1 MSGETQAIVVNGI
14 PLAIVAALYTSVTA
28 ALMPTALRERRRMST
43 LVFAF
48 LSLFPILALL
58 MAVLAGFVLIEAKP
72 LGEHLWLGL
81 AVIVIAAL
89 PPLAVLVQI
98 GRGRQLLDHW
108 ARSGEVEARAAFL
121 DRELDSVADVSR
133 RLGRA
138 GDAASIASAM
148 LDRAVSL
155 VGVNV
160 AAVVLLNETGDVDEG
175 EAVVA
180 RGEPAELSSLRGSPE
195 IRRAVAVRE
204 PVVAEGAAFIPLVAA
219 QRVVGVLLVA
229 STTEITDDELT
240 LLQALAGEGALALDR
255 LRSAEELAEALE
267 RERIVA
273 RIARKV
279 RSELDLDAVLEVAV
293 SETGRA
299 LDVSRCFIRL
309 GLTGDEMS
317 IGAEWDADGIAPV
330 RGVARRLPGTNLALR
345 RRETVAIGDVLAA
358 PELEDPSLGGRDVL
372 LEVGARAVLAMP
384 IAVFDQ
390 VIGIFTLHRAE
401 AGRWPDEEI
410 KLAEAVARE
419 VGLAMHAAR
428 LLRESEIR
436 LDHLSTLIKAA
447 QVVSAEL
454 RLDTVLQRLV
464 AEVRKL
470 LDADAADC
478 YLHDADRGVIRCVAV
493 HGLDESLVG
502 FEAPRERGLA
512 GVAFRERRSVVSHDY
527 REIADDFPS
536 PVYESFKSALVA
548 PMTVGGEVL
557 GVLGVSSRDPG
568 RRFDRADREA
578 IEAFAGLAT
587 LAIRHAASFEERERR
602 SRIER
607 GFYLVASAL
616 AQPLSLDE
624 TVDAVAQA
632 ASEALGGSFGAVL
645 MPDGDG
651 LRLAGRYELPED
663 ILGTISA
670 LPPSLADCSARGLVV
685 AAPDARTDT
694 RLDDAWRSAA
704 QERFPSLLAIP
715 LDAEGGVA
723 VVFFAHDRSFTDD
736 DLALA
741 GHLADAAKGALERGR
756 LFERE
761 RSARRLSQHLARIGT
776 FLATELDPSRVVQ
789 EVAAEAPELLGA
801 DVGAI
806 RLVEGDDLVLRA
818 ASADVGEEHAGTRSP
833 VAAGLAGEVVQF
845 RAPLRVA
852 DVDVRTAV
860 DPDPLLAGHRSYL
873 GVPLT
878 GAEGGLLGVLSVY
891 ARGVRDWRDDE
902 VEALVALAGNASTA
916 LSTAELYQ
924 RVAVEKERSE
934 TILAHVA
941 DGIVA
946 VDRDGKVVLWN
957 EAATR
962 ITGIDRGDVLGRDPA
977 EVLKRSLA
985 DPESEDGG
993 TRILAI
999 PRGGEEVWLSLSEAV
1014 MRDPS
1019 GEIAGRIFT
1028 FRDISAQRLVEQM
1041 KSGFV
1046 STVSHQLRAPLT
1058 SIYGF
1063 AETLLRH
1070 DINFSEEERRTFLQ
1084 YVVSE
1089 SERLTAIVDML
1100 LNVARLDAGDLQV
1113 ELAPTDLR
1121 ALVTDVV
1128 EHADPALMNG
1138 HEFVLELPDQPL
1150 EAQADDDKLR
1160 QVLVNLVD
1168 NAVKYSP
1175 AGGRVVISARPNSD
1189 LGTVEVAVIDEGMGI
1204 PQAEHDLIF
1213 SKFYSRADLGNQE
1226 GMGAGLGL
1234 FIAEGLVSAMGGRI
1248 RVSSIEGEGSR
1259 FVFELP
1265 LAERAELAT

>member
-1 MSGETQAIVVNGI
+1 MAGA
-14 PLAIVAALYTSVTA
+14 
-28 ALMPTALRERRRMST
+28 RR
-43 LVFAF
+43 
-48 LSLFPILALL
+48 
-58 MAVLAGFVLIEAKP
+58 
-72 LGEHLWLGL
+72 
-81 AVIVIAAL
+81 IVIAAL

-98 GRGRQLLDHW
+98 GRGRQLLNHW

-148 LDRAVSL
+148 LDRAFSL

-160 AAVVLLNETGDVDEG
+160 AAVVLLNETGDVIEG
-175 EAVVA
+175 KEIIA

-204 PVVAEGAAFIPLVAA
+204 PVVAERAAFIPLVAA
-219 QRVVGVLLVA
+219 ERWSGF
-229 STTEITDDELT
+229 SWSRRPPKSPRDELT
-240 LLQALAGEGALALDR
+240 LLQALAGEG
-255 LRSAEELAEALE
+255 RS
-267 RERIVA
+267 RSTVSA
-273 RIARKV
+273 RPRSSQRRSSASGSSPGSRARCG
-279 RSELDLDAVLEVAV
+279 RELDLDAVLEVAV

-330 RGVARRLPGTNLALR
+330 RRFAGRLPGTNLALR
-345 RRETVAIGDVLAA
+345 RRETVAIGDVLTA
-358 PELEDPSLGGRDVL
+358 PELEDPSLGGREVL

-401 AGRWPDEEI
+401 AGPWPAEEI

-527 REIADDFPS
+527 REIADDFPN

-548 PMTVGGEVL
+548 PMIVGGEVL
-557 GVLGVSSRDPG
+557 GVLGVGSRDPG
-568 RRFDRADREA
+568 RRFERADREA

-587 LAIRHAASFEERERR
+587 LAIQHAASFEERDRR

-607 GFYLVASAL
+607 GFFLVASAL

-694 RLDDAWRSAA
+694 RLDDAWHSAA
-704 QERFPSLLAIP
+704 QERFRSLLAIP

-723 VVFFAHDRSFTDD
+723 VVFFAHDRSFSDD

-741 GHLADAAKGALERGR
+741 GHLADAAKGALERGA

-776 FLATELDPSRVVQ
+776 FLATELDPSRVVE

-806 RLVEGDDLVLRA
+806 RLVEGDELVLRA
-818 ASADVGEEHAGTRSP
+818 ASADAGEEHAGTRSP
-833 VAAGLAGEVVQF
+833 VAAGLAGDVVQF
-845 RAPLRVA
+845 RTPLRVA

-891 ARGVRDWRDDE
+891 SRGVRDWRDDE

-962 ITGIDRGDVLGRDPA
+962 ITGIDRGRRPRARPRRGAEALAGRSGERGRRNAHPRHPA
-977 EVLKRSLA
+977 R
-985 DPESEDGG
+985 
-993 TRILAI
+993 R
-999 PRGGEEVWLSLSEAV
+999 RGG
-1014 MRDPS
+1014 
-1019 GEIAGRIFT
+1019 
-1028 FRDISAQRLVEQM
+1028 
-1041 KSGFV
+1041 
-1046 STVSHQLRAPLT
+1046 
-1058 SIYGF
+1058 
-1063 AETLLRH
+1063 
-1070 DINFSEEERRTFLQ
+1070 
-1084 YVVSE
+1084 
-1089 SERLTAIVDML
+1089 
-1100 LNVARLDAGDLQV
+1100 
-1113 ELAPTDLR
+1113 LA
-1121 ALVTDVV
+1121 
-1128 EHADPALMNG
+1128 
-1138 HEFVLELPDQPL
+1138 
-1150 EAQADDDKLR
+1150 
-1160 QVLVNLVD
+1160 
-1168 NAVKYSP
+1168 
-1175 AGGRVVISARPNSD
+1175 
-1189 LGTVEVAVIDEGMGI
+1189 
-1204 PQAEHDLIF
+1204 
-1213 SKFYSRADLGNQE
+1213 
-1226 GMGAGLGL
+1226 
-1234 FIAEGLVSAMGGRI
+1234 
-1248 RVSSIEGEGSR
+1248 
-1259 FVFELP
+1259 
-1265 LAERAELAT
+1265 LAERGRDARSQRRDRGADLHLPGHLRPAAGRADEVGIRLYRLAPAARAPHVHLRLRRDASPPRRQLQRRGAAHLPPVRRLGV